1 MIISI
6 GPVQSM
12 IASARKSRD
21 LWSGSWL
28 LSELAKSCAKFLKEN
43 KAELI
48 FPYVE
53 DIELLKENSDFSVG
67 NKLQAVIEVENTQ
80 KLNEVLQNAKQAVQN
95 RYRDEAKNALSQLN
109 QNDIRTDIWQSQ
121 IDDMTEIQWAW
132 AKIENDDYILASQ
145 KAGKVL
151 ASRKNTREFSPLA
164 INPFQSELRLPKSS
178 LDGFRETVLKE
189 DEGDKKDVQKVT
201 FGTRQMLSLSKSE
214 QLDVLGVIKR
224 LGFKEKSEQFTP
236 ISRVMADA
244 WILEIAKKD
253 LNLLD
258 KIKAIYKK
266 LHDLQVVSKV
276 TGNKD
281 ENGESIYD
289 IFPYDAQLLYRSRLD
304 AEILDFEKAQN
315 SSNSSEEKKEIKE
328 IIQYLKDLKDL
339 LCSKELKEYGE
350 PYRYGA
356 LLLADGDRMGEL
368 LDKAKTQEQHQAITQ
383 ALSNFAGGV
392 AKIMRDYRGH
402 CIYAG
407 GDDVLGLVPLDKA
420 RECADAL
427 QKNFADS
434 LNQVADELGAD
445 KKPTLSV
452 GLAICHLMTPFGVVR
467 ELAGKAEKY
476 AKGDHI
482 LSADEKENNERRNA
496 LGILLSV
503 RGGSD
508 IQLRF
513 NWSDKNGLDCFKL
526 FQTYYQ
532 DKQIPS
538 RVAYDIRAIYL
549 RTKDFASDKTQAHIQ
564 AYEQADENGE
574 VKNLQKDIQLAELTR
589 MLKQARTDKGEKI
602 ENDVIEQLKARGESV
617 GLEQL
622 ANELIVARWLSAKT
636 QKDLGKE

>member
-1 MIISI
+1 MNKYVVIISI

-28 LSELAKSCAKFLKEN
+28 LSELAKSCAKFLKESN
-43 KAELI
+43 AELI
-48 FPYVE
+48 FPFVE
-53 DIELLKENSDFSVG
+53 NIKDLESNSEFSVG
-67 NKLQAVIEVENTQ
+67 NKLQAVIEVPNKDELEKILSQ
-80 KLNEVLQNAKQAVQN
+80 AKQVVQN

-121 IDDMTEIQWAW
+121 IDDLVEIQWAW
-132 AKIENDDYILASQ
+132 AKIENGDYITASQ
-145 KAGKVL
+145 KVGGVL

-164 INPFQSELRLPKSS
+164 VNLFQPELRLPKSS
-178 LDGFRETVLKE
+178 LDGLRETVLKE
-189 DEGDKKDVQKVT
+189 NTDKQNNL
-201 FGTRQMLSLSKSE
+201 TRKKLSLAPSE

-224 LGFKEKSEQFTP
+224 LGFKKDEIGKKVAEQFTP

-244 WILEIAKKD
+244 WIEKVSDDELEPIREICED
-253 LNLLD
+253 LVRLEVITRVKGNQG
-258 KIKAIYKK
+258 IYQK
-266 LHDLQVVSKV
+266 
-276 TGNKD
+276 
-281 ENGESIYD
+281 
-289 IFPYDAQLLYRSRLD
+289 FPYDAQLLYPNRL
-304 AEILDFEKAQN
+304 EV
-315 SSNSSEEKKEIKE
+315 EIKTWHQVDE
-328 IIQYLKDLKDL
+328 YEVVNNLKSLQ
-339 LCSKELKEYGE
+339 KELKPLFKKYGE

-407 GDDVLGLVPLDKA
+407 GDDVLGLVPLDRA

-427 QKNFADS
+427 QNAFKENLSDIADK
-434 LNQVADELGAD
+434 LGVD

-452 GLAICHLMTPFGVVR
+452 GLAICHLMIPFGVVR

-549 RTKDFASDKTQAHIQ
+549 RTKDFATNKTQAHIH
-564 AYEQADENGE
+564 AYERADENGE
-574 VKNLQKDIQLAELTR
+574 VKDLQKDIQSAELTR

-602 ENDVIEQLKARGESV
+602 ENDVIDELKARGELV

>member
-1 MIISI
+1 MNKYVVIISI

-28 LSELAKSCAKFLKEN
+28 LSELAKSCAKFLKES

-48 FPYVE
+48 FPFVE
-53 DIELLKENSDFSVG
+53 NAKDLEPNSDFSVG
-67 NKLQAVIEVENTQ
+67 NKLQAVIEAPNKDELE
-80 KLNEVLQNAKQAVQN
+80 KILNQAKQAVQN

-121 IDDMTEIQWAW
+121 IDDLVEIQWAW
-132 AKIENDDYILASQ
+132 AKIENGDYINASQ
-145 KAGKVL
+145 KVGGVL
-151 ASRKNTREFSPLA
+151 ASRKNTREFNPLA
-164 INPFQSELRLPKSS
+164 INPFQSELCLPKSS

-189 DEGDKKDVQKVT
+189 DDGDKKDAKKVT
-201 FGTRQMLSLSKSE
+201 STTRRKLALAKSE
-214 QLDVLGVIKR
+214 QLDVLGVVKR
-224 LGFKEKSEQFTP
+224 LGFEKDESGKKVAEQFTP

-244 WILEIAKKD
+244 WIEKVSDDELKPIREICEDLVRLEVITRVKG
-253 LNLLD
+253 NQG
-258 KIKAIYKK
+258 IYQK
-266 LHDLQVVSKV
+266 
-276 TGNKD
+276 
-281 ENGESIYD
+281 
-289 IFPYDAQLLYRSRLD
+289 FPYDAQLLYPNRL
-304 AEILDFEKAQN
+304 EV
-315 SSNSSEEKKEIKE
+315 EIKTWHQVDDA
-328 IIQYLKDLKDL
+328 IGDNLKL
-339 LCSKELKEYGE
+339 LQKELKPLFKKYGE

-407 GDDVLGLVPLDKA
+407 GDDVLGLVPLDRA

-427 QKNFADS
+427 QNAFKENLSDIADK
-434 LNQVADELGAD
+434 LGVD

-513 NWSDKNGLDCFKL
+513 NWSDKNGLDCFRL

-549 RTKDFASDKTQAHIQ
+549 RTKDFATNKTQAHIQ
-564 AYEQADENGE
+564 AYERADENGE
-574 VKNLQKDIQLAELTR
+574 VKDLQKDIQSAELTR

-602 ENDVIEQLKARGESV
+602 ENDVIDELKARGELV